1 MRIYLDHNATT
12 PMDKRVLEA
21 MLPYFSEKF
30 GNPSSIHTS
39 GREAKQAI
47 EDARRK
53 VAELLGAEPEEIIFT
68 SGGTEADNMAIK
80 GMAFARKEGHIITSS
95 IEHHAVLN
103 AVKWLEKRGFEV
115 TYLPVDKY
123 GIVDPDDVRKAIKGN
138 TILISIMFANNEVGT
153 IEPIGEISKI
163 AKEASIPFHTDAVQA
178 VGKIPID
185 VKELGVDML
194 SLSGH
199 KFYGPK
205 GIGALYIRKGMRV
218 ESLLHGGEHEKRM
231 RAGTENVPGIV
242 GLGKAAEIALLEMG
256 EEEKRIRKLRDKLE
270 KGIAERIPE
279 VIILGHP
286 EKRLYNTLGICVKY
300 VEGESILLQL
310 DFEGIDV
317 SSGSAC
323 TSGSLEPSHVLLAM
337 GLPHEIAHGSI
348 RFSLGKGN
356 REEDIDRVLE
366 VMPPIVEKLRAMSPF
381 WKK

>member
-1 MRIYLDHNATT
+1 MRIYLDYNATT
-12 PMDKRVLEA
+12 PMDRRVLEA
-21 MLPYFSEKF
+21 MLPYFTEKF

-39 GREAKQAI
+39 GREAKVAI
-47 EDARRK
+47 EDARAK
-53 VAELLGAEPEEIIFT
+53 VANLLGAEPEEIIFT
-68 SGGTEADNMAIK
+68 SGGTEADNLAIK
-80 GMAFARKEGHIITSS
+80 GIAFARKEGHIITSS

-115 TYLPVDKY
+115 TYLPVDEY
-123 GIVDPDDVRKAIKGN
+123 GIIDPDDVRKAIKKE
-138 TILISIMFANNEVGT
+138 TILITIMFANNEVGT
-153 IEPIGEISKI
+153 IEPVQEISEI
-163 AKEASIPFHTDAVQA
+163 AREKGIPFHTDAVQA
-178 VGKIPID
+178 VGKIPLN

-205 GIGALYIRKGMRV
+205 GIGALYRKRGMKV
-218 ESLLHGGEHEKRM
+218 EPLFHGGEHEKRM

-242 GLGKAAEIALLEMG
+242 GLGEAAQIALAEM
-256 EEEKRIRKLRDKLE
+256 EEEENRIRKLRDKLE
-270 KGIAERIPE
+270 EGIAEKIPE

-286 EKRLYNTLGICVKY
+286 EKRLFNTLGICVKY

-310 DFEGIDV
+310 DFEGIEV

-356 REEDIDRVLE
+356 TEKDIDRVLD

>member
-1 MRIYLDHNATT
+1 MRIYLDYNATT
-12 PMDKRVLEA
+12 PMDKRVLDA
-21 MLPYFSEKF
+21 MLPYFNEKY

-39 GREAKQAI
+39 GREAKKAI
-47 EDARRK
+47 EDARSK
-53 VAELLGAEPEEIIFT
+53 VAKLLGAEPEEIIFT

-80 GMAFARKEGHIITSS
+80 GIAFARKKGHIITSA

-103 AVKWLEKRGFEV
+103 TVRWLEKRGFDV
-115 TYLPVDKY
+115 TYLPVDEQ
-123 GIVDPDDVRKAIKGN
+123 GIVDPDDVRKSIRGD
-138 TILISIMFANNEVGT
+138 TILITIMFANNEVGT
-153 IEPIGEISKI
+153 IEPIEEISQI
-163 AKEASIPFHTDAVQA
+163 AREVGIPFHTDAVQA
-178 VGKIPID
+178 VGKIPFD
-185 VKELGVDML
+185 VKKLGVDIL

-205 GIGALYIRKGMRV
+205 GIGALYIKKGMRV

-242 GLGKAAEIALLEMG
+242 GLGVASEIALSEME

-270 KGIAERIPE
+270 EGIVEKIPE
-279 VIILGHP
+279 VVVLGHP
-286 EKRLYNTLGICVKY
+286 EKRLYNTLGICIKH

-337 GLPHEIAHGSI
+337 GIPYEIAHGSI

-356 REEDIDRVLE
+356 KEEDIEKVLK
-366 VMPPIVEKLRAMSPF
+366 VLPPIVEKLRAMSPF